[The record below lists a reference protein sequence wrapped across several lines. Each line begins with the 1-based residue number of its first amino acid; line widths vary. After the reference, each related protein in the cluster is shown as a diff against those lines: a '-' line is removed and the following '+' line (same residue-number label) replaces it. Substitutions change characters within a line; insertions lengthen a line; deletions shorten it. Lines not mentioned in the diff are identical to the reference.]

1 MKLGELY
8 MWKVFGEKIK
18 KVQHLNNSK
27 FKEFFGELNMMAYL
41 DSAITLLIFDTLL
54 IFVVCRIAGLVV
66 MVADNQKRK

>member
-1 MKLGELY
+1 
-8 MWKVFGEKIK
+8 MWKVFGKKIK
-18 KVQHLNNSK
+18 KVQQLNNSK

-54 IFVVCRIAGLVV
+54 IFVVCPIAALVV

>member
-1 MKLGELY
+1 

-27 FKEFFGELNMMAYL
+27 FKEFFGKLNMMAYL

>member
-1 MKLGELY
+1 
-8 MWKVFGEKIK
+8 
-18 KVQHLNNSK
+18 
-27 FKEFFGELNMMAYL
+27 MMAYL